1 MINEVIHTPIRYAVG
16 SDSSVEVKINP
27 LTDLPYIVINGKTVL
42 EFVRGSESSRGLNV
56 VSMLIH
62 DGMIDKNIMDC
73 VLRPRL
79 WAVGKGEGDNEILIE
94 QRV

>member
-1 MINEVIHTPIRYAVG
+1 VSN
-16 SDSSVEVKINP
+16 DSSVEVKRNP
-27 LTDLPYIVINGKTVL
+27 NTDLPYIMINGKTVL

-62 DGMIDKNIMDC
+62 DGAIDNNIMDC
-73 VLRPRL
+73 VIKPRL

-94 QRV
+94 QRL